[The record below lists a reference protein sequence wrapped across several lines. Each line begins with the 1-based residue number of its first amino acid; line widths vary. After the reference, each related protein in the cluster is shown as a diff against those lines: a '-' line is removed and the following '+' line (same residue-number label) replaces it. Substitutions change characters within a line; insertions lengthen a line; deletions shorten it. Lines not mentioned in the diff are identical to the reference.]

1 MASHE
6 PIITIAIYMF
16 DDKELNDKAVPKYI
30 KQSPPLTK
38 EHVITSFLIDGYL
51 NISIKVYIFYYYY

>member
-1 MASHE
+1 
-6 PIITIAIYMF
+6 MF
-16 DDKELNDKAVPKYI
+16 EDKELNDKAVPKYI
-30 KQSPPLTK
+30 KQSPPFTK